1 MDVSRFV
8 TLTYIGIAATAFV
21 IFNKTL
27 KWIWSSTDVLTEY
40 PIIGSFLTLTTV
52 LAIAAA
58 GGLVFWMYRNKDHY
72 AYISEVIIELKKVTW
87 PPFTETRRSTVI
99 VIIFS
104 VLLSLFLWGSDQ
116 VWKQVT
122 DFILSSG
129 A

>member
-8 TLTYIGIAATAFV
+8 TLSYLGIAVTAFV
-21 IFNKTL
+21 ILDKTL
-27 KWIWSSTDVLTEY
+27 KWIWSSSNFLTEFHV
-40 PIIGSFLTLTTV
+40 IGSFVTLTT
-52 LAIAAA
+52 LLSIIAAGA
-58 GGLVFWMYRNKDHY
+58 LVFWMYNKKEYY

-87 PPFTETRRSTVI
+87 PAFSETRRSTVI

-104 VLLSLFLWGSDQ
+104 ILLSLFLWGSDQ
-116 VWKQVT
+116 VWKSVT